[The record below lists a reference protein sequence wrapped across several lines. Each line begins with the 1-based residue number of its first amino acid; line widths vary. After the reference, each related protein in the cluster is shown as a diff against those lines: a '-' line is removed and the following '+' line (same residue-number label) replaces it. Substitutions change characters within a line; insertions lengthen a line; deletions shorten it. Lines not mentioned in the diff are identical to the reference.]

1 MAWSTGGA
9 SRGASSGTSSRVL
22 FRCGERDRGRSTGLR
37 PVESRSVWGTQVVGG
52 GWRGR
57 GPRRSWGGGPARGSS
72 AGARRLAGVEGVSRG
87 SAGGAG
93 RVGSGVSGR
102 PEASRFGGSASSG
115 SSGRRRGRRS
125 PSPSRREK
133 WTLSD
138 PPLSAPQAAR
148 GGQPRGRRQAGTGL
162 GGRSGSTHSQTASG
176 LGSRCHGKARQTKS
190 LTPTHALPSLSR
202 GPFHFLYPTQGQP
215 RANPVANP
223 GPTQAELCGLRP
235 IILCGLRPIIL
246 CGLRPIILC
255 GLRPI
260 ILCGLRPIILCGL
273 RPIILCGLR
282 PIILCGLRPILP
294 SLRIVQNGSCPVIR
308 SGSCRCGGCL
318 RGSRLR
324 GVVFRQ

>member
-1 MAWSTGGA
+1 MARAGSSPVLGRRAGSRLFGRGSPAGGR
-9 SRGASSGTSSRVL
+9 RGGQSGVGG
-22 FRCGERDRGRSTGLR
+22 RCRAGRLGGLR
-37 PVESRSVWGTQVVGG
+37 AAGSIALRRLGVVGIV
-52 GWRGR
+52 RTA
-57 GPRRSWGGGPARGSS
+57 SWTPFA
-72 AGARRLAGVEGVSRG
+72 VPFPEGKMDPERPPPQR
-87 SAGGAG
+87 AAG
-93 RVGSGVSGR
+93 R
-102 PEASRFGGSASSG
+102 A
-115 SSGRRRGRRS
+115 
-125 PSPSRREK
+125 
-133 WTLSD
+133 
-138 PPLSAPQAAR
+138 

-162 GGRSGSTHSQTASG
+162 GGRSGSTHSQTAFG

-282 PIILCGLRPILP
+282 PIILCGLRPIILCGLRPILP
-294 SLRIVQNGSCPVIR
+294 SLRLVQNGSCPVIR